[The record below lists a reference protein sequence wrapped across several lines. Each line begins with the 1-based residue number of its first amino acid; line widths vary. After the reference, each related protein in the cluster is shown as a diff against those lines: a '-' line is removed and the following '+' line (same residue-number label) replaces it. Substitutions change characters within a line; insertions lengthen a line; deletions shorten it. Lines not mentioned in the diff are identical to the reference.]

1 MRYTVFK
8 FEQDADESSI
18 TYVDGLGFIAA
29 NNRIRYL
36 RSLRRSSSF
45 LCFLILLVFRLRP
58 NTDPSVHLSR
68 LLSRPRYPDQ
78 RLNRLDHHV

>member
-45 LCFLILLVFRLRP
+45 LCFLILLYFVCDQILIRP
-58 NTDPSVHLSR
+58 LPYLG
-68 LLSRPRYPDQ
+68 
-78 RLNRLDHHV
+78 